1 MKKSILI
8 IVVVTIIQI
17 LVFTVIYEG
26 GLYLG
31 KLTNLISEERGVSWG
46 ITLRVIFLI
55 FIAIAVISNVLYVY
69 LKKNKGLLIAIT
81 SAIVYALSMYL
92 FNDMSTTTDKALLLI
107 LSGII
112 SFYIGNIL
120 NARFQKR
127 KSI

>member
-69 LKKNKGLLIAIT
+69 LKKNKGILIAIT

>member
-1 MKKSILI
+1 MKKRILI

-17 LVFTVIYEG
+17 LLFTVIYEG

-81 SAIVYALSMYL
+81 SAIIYASSMYL
-92 FNDMSTTTDKALLLI
+92 FNDMSTTTDKALLL
-107 LSGII
+107 LLCGII

-120 NARFQKR
+120 SARFQKR